1 MNINEPIIINNKS
14 FTKAELIKFAFET
27 LESEKLADWE
37 SDIYQFILAFF
48 DDEVTLVQRTSGT
61 TGDPKSVVLKREA
74 MVHSAKMT
82 LDYFK
87 LKKGDNALL
96 CLPVQYIAGKMMV
109 IRALL
114 GGLNLITVE
123 PTSNPL
129 KHNNEEIHFA
139 AMVPLQVFQ
148 TMEDTDRFKKV
159 HKLIIGGGEIMQ
171 DLLEDIRKL
180 EDVEVYETF
189 AMSETC
195 SHFAVRRLNGKKPES
210 KFSTLKGVEIAVDK
224 RGCLLVDIKGI
235 TNGSVQSNDL
245 IEITGKSKFKWLG
258 RIDNVINCGGKK
270 IIPEILEAK
279 IRSIINHEL
288 LIIGIPD
295 SKLGQRLVL
304 AVEANPKSSP
314 VSTWKKS
321 LTQLLTKHEVPKE
334 IHCIPKFPRNKSMKV
349 ERMAVKGL
357 ITR

>member
-1 MNINEPIIINNKS
+1 MHLKEPFTINNISYK
-14 FTKAELIKFAFET
+14 KDELVKFAFDV
-27 LESEKLADWE
+27 LDKGKVDDWE
-37 SDIYQFILAFF
+37 SDIYQFILAFL
-48 DDEVTLVQRTSGT
+48 DEEVSIQQKTSGT
-61 TGDPKSVVLKREA
+61 TGDPKTIELKREA
-74 MVHSAKMT
+74 MIQSAKMT
-82 LDYFK
+82 LDHFK

-114 GGLNLITVE
+114 GGLNLVTVE

-129 KHNNEEIHFA
+129 KHNKKEIHFT

-148 TMEDTDRFKKV
+148 TMEDADRCKKV
-159 HKLIIGGGEIMQ
+159 HKLIIGGGEIKQ
-171 DLLEDIRKL
+171 DLLDDIRKL
-180 EDVEVYETF
+180 KDIEVYETF

-195 SHFAVRRLNGKKPES
+195 SHFAVRRLNGKKPER

-245 IEITGKSKFKWLG
+245 IEITGKSKFRWLG
-258 RIDNVINCGGKK
+258 RIDNVINSGGKK
-270 IIPEILEAK
+270 IIPEILEAR

-288 LIIGIPD
+288 LIFGVPD

-304 AVEANPKSSP
+304 AVEADPKRSP
-314 VSTWKKS
+314 VSTWKTS
-321 LTQLLTKHEVPKE
+321 LTQLLTKHEVPRE

-349 ERMAVKGL
+349 ERLRVKKML
-357 ITR
+357 TH